1 VAIDRTAP
9 CSRCRA
15 QFACI
20 YPSAGSCITHITHA
34 IGTKAAVAV
43 GVVTILRYII
53 AFDGIYIFVGS
64 YIAQNVFGYPR
75 IRGLTQIIMTA
86 YGVLVVAPHRGVAR
100 LRRRGAG
107 VARRRG
113 RRGPGPRP
121 SCRCPAGWPRHTGLG
136 AGPV

>member
-1 VAIDRTAP
+1 MTGPPP

-64 YIAQNVFGYPR
+64 YIAQNLFGYPR
-75 IRGLTQIIMTA
+75 IRGLTQIIMIS
-86 YGVLVVAPHRGVAR
+86 YGVLVVAPHRGVG
-100 LRRRGAG
+100 LRRRGAR
-107 VARRRG
+107 AAPRRG

-121 SCRCPAGWPRHTGLG
+121 PGRCPASR
-136 AGPV
+136 PVPG